1 VAASEPLIALDAVGG
16 DHAPQE
22 IVKGAVLAARELGI
36 QVALVGPPALVEE
49 ELAKAGPR
57 PQGIRLVAA
66 SEVIAMDEQPAQAAR
81 HKKDSSIVVGLRLVK
96 QREADAFVSAGN
108 TGAVLAGAIMY
119 LGRLRGIE
127 RPSLVALIPLAGRLT
142 LLLDVGANADCKPK
156 YLLQFAQMGSA
167 YMERVWKVEQPRVAL
182 LSIGE
187 EETKGSMLTQ
197 ETYALLKA
205 ASHLNFI
212 GNVEGKDIV
221 SGVADV
227 IVTDG
232 FTGNVVVK
240 TMEGMATFIR
250 GELEGAIRSR
260 WYYWLPGL
268 ALRGAFSSVQKRT
281 DYREYGAGPLLG
293 VNGLV
298 FLGHGR
304 SDAVAIKSALRV
316 AREAVVSGMLE
327 AMRPR
332 PEAGQPLAEAPGR
345 STESA

>member
-1 VAASEPLIALDAVGG
+1 VAANEPLIALDAMGG

-36 QVALVGPPALVEE
+36 QVVLVGPPALVEE

-66 SEVIAMDEQPAQAAR
+66 SEVIAMDEPPAQTAR
-81 HKKDSSIVVGLRLVK
+81 HKKDSSIVVGLRLLK
-96 QREADAFVSAGN
+96 QGEADAFVSAGN
-108 TGAVLAGAIMY
+108 TGAVLAGSIMY

-127 RPSLVALIPLAGRLT
+127 RPSLVALLPLARRLT
-142 LLLDVGANADCKPK
+142 LLLDIGANADCKPK

-167 YMERVWKVEQPRVAL
+167 YMERVWKVERPRVAL
-182 LSIGE
+182 LGIGE
-187 EETKGSMLTQ
+187 EETKGNLLAQ
-197 ETYALLKA
+197 ETYALLKR

-240 TMEGMATFIR
+240 TMEGIAAFIR
-250 GELEGAIRSR
+250 GQLEGAIRSR
-260 WYYWLPGL
+260 WYYMLPGL
-268 ALRGAFSSVQKRT
+268 ALRGAFRGVQERT
-281 DYREYGAGPLLG
+281 DYRKYGAGPLLG

-298 FLGHGR
+298 FVGHGR

-327 AMRPR
+327 AMRSL

-345 STESA
+345 GAESG